1 MLSYSKPS
9 GCRLWSL
16 KAEARTALRKV
27 YGGHDAVAGQWPW
40 QASLLYHGW
49 HLCGAV
55 LIDSYWLL
63 STAHCFLNTSQ
74 APQDYQVQLG
84 NTQLYQQTQYTQKMP
99 VNKIITHPDFEKF
112 YAFGSDIAML
122 KLLLPVN
129 ITPYVVPACLPP
141 ADMQLPTHMS
151 CWITGWGR
159 LSEKS
164 EGVWERQEGK

>member
-1 MLSYSKPS
+1 MCGKPKVI
-9 GCRLWSL
+9 G
-16 KAEARTALRKV
+16 KV

-40 QASLLYHGW
+40 KASLLYQGW

-74 APQDYQVQLG
+74 APQDYQVLLG

-99 VNKIITHPDFEKF
+99 VNKIIPHPDFEKF

-129 ITPYVVPACLPP
+129 ITPYVIPACLPP
-141 ADMQLPTHMS
+141 ADMQMPTHTS

-164 EGVWERQEGK
+164 EGEWERLEGK